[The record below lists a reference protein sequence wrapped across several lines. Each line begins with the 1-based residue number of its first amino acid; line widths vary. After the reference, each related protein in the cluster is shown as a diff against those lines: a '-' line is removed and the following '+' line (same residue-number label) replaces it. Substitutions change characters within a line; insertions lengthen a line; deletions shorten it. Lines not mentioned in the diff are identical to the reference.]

1 MERRVLAMVCVY
13 KRKTRAITALFLPK
27 SRMTVP
33 IRNKPKIMA
42 GNVLGNAL
50 KKFLMSFKIEIT
62 P

>member
-1 MERRVLAMVCVY
+1 MVCVY
-13 KRKTRAITALFLPK
+13 KRKTRAIIALFLPK

-42 GNVLGNAL
+42 GNALGNAL
-50 KKFLMSFKIEIT
+50 KKFLMAFKIEIT